1 MSNYRNLQHDTA
13 FAHTRYALDC
23 NLAGIASQSDSDCSA
38 GTMKLILA
46 AIAMAGQPHGAGN
59 QEGGWTHGS
68 KSAPEYLGISETT
81 YYANLKPLIAAGLVV
96 KFSKGRSNS
105 PQLWV
110 DPVKVE
116 ALGELSTKARKASI
130 DLDDVQVGSIDPFV
144 IPTDPPV
151 DTPVSGVNGATHGA
165 INGATEGAQQ
175 GATEGANQGTNQGTI
190 EGAPEGTTDGATQG
204 SISGS
209 KTGATCPCSE
219 RHWLLEPDQACECL
233 SCSCDYY
240 MTTRR

>member
-1 MSNYRNLQHDTA
+1 MNNYRNLNHDTA

-23 NLAGIASQSDSDCSA
+23 NLAGIAEQSDSDCSA

-46 AIAMAGQPHGAGN
+46 AIAMAGQPHGLGN
-59 QEGGWTHGS
+59 KEGGWTHGS
-68 KSAPEYLGISETT
+68 KSGPEYLGISETT

-116 ALGELSTKARKASI
+116 ALGELSTKARKTSV

-144 IPTDPPV
+144 IPADSPV
-151 DTPVSGVNGATHGA
+151 VTPVTGVNGAIHGA
-165 INGATEGAQQ
+165 SNGASNGATEGAHE
-175 GATEGANQGTNQGTI
+175 GATEGANEGTN
-190 EGAPEGTTDGATQG
+190 EGAPEGAIHG
-204 SISGS
+204 SDSRS
-209 KTGATCPCSE
+209 KTGSSCPCVDQ
-219 RHWLLEPDQACECL
+219 HYVLLADQACECL
-233 SCSCDYY
+233 ACPCDYRAS
-240 MTTRR
+240 TQW